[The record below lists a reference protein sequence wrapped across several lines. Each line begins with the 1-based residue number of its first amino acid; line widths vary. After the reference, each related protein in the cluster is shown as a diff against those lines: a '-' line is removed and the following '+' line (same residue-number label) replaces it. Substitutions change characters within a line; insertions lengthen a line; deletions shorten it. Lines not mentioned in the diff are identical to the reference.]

1 MTSNQVENKT
11 KMTSNEIENC
21 PVCYNELTLKNM
33 MNLRCNHQLCK
44 DCFYNW
50 IDETGKN
57 SCPCCREEIM
67 KSDNYMKDEK
77 LKYEAYIE
85 RMEFVAETWRD
96 KRDKK
101 RKQYFE
107 ASSKVKEEVEI
118 YQKMKRQRR
127 EETYETARLL
137 TLQTKYRSKINELS
151 MRVSISLSPYD
162 CRDYYQKKMDEK
174 GDYAERKARN
184 CFKEVLKEM
193 KEVFGCYMSGK
204 GRSSFCEDILML
216 IDGMK
221 FHRELEKEYS
231 QQSTWDISD
240 MFDSEIEV
248 DKDKMKIL
256 KEYDDYCD
264 KMKKKEKIYTDRRRE
279 SIGMLMEDDR
289 EEEVVYRE
297 YDWDYQIEKRLRS
310 YEIDVMAFDKKYYK
324 KNMEWVNTMWVSV
337 FPKGE
342 RYLYTEER
350 NGKKVCIKGT
360 KEITDINEVLPPINR
375 GLWYRQMIKNS
386 RKMFLEYANEEHVDL
401 NLNDMFNELED
412 GEIYEEGTYDE
423 DSDSDISMPGLIRVL
438 PDMTEEIE
446 GDLEDFIEWNQLGM
460 GASIRY
466 YRSDNR
472 SSPISLHFD
481 DYYDYNMRE
490 I

>member
-1 MTSNQVENKT
+1 
-11 KMTSNEIENC
+11 
-21 PVCYNELTLKNM
+21 
-33 MNLRCNHQLCK
+33 
-44 DCFYNW
+44 
-50 IDETGKN
+50 
-57 SCPCCREEIM
+57 M
-67 KSDNYMKDEK
+67 KEEK
-77 LKYEAYIE
+77 LRAEAYVE
-85 RMEFVAETWRD
+85 RMEFAAETWRE

-107 ASSKVKEEVEI
+107 ASARAKEEVEI

-137 TLQTKYRSKINELS
+137 TLQTKYWSKINEMT
-151 MRVSISLSPYD
+151 MRVSISMSPYD
-162 CRDYYQKKMDEK
+162 CRDYYQKKIDEK
-174 GDYAERKARN
+174 GDYAEKKARN

-193 KEVFGCYMSGK
+193 KEVFGSYMCGK
-204 GRSSFCEDILML
+204 GRSSYCEDILMM

-221 FHRELEKEYS
+221 FSKELEKEWKS
-231 QQSTWDISD
+231 EAEWNISD

-248 DKDKMKIL
+248 DEDKMKIS

-264 KMKKKEKIYTDRRRE
+264 KMKKKEKIYDDIRRE

-375 GLWYRQMIKNS
+375 GLWYRQMIINS
-386 RKMFLEYANEEHVDL
+386 RIMMKEYENEEYEDL

-423 DSDSDISMPGLIRVL
+423 DSDSDISMPELISVL
-438 PDMTEEIE
+438 PEMSEEIE
-446 GDLEDFIEWNQLGM
+446 GELEDLIEWNQIGM
-460 GASIRY
+460 GAYTRIPIISY
-466 YRSDNR
+466 NRSDNR
-472 SSPISLHFD
+472 SSPISFGH
-481 DYYDYNMRE
+481 YNYMFNRE
-490 I
+490 S